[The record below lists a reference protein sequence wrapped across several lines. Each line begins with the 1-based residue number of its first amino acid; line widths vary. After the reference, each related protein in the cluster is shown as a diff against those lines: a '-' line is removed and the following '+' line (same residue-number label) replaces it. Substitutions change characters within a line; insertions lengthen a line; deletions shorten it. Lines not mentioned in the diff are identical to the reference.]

1 MHRPLA
7 VLLPLSLV
15 ACAATGEGDDSF
27 DDALVQEY
35 RSALPSAER
44 LGSGIPTPE
53 SRAGALALEADSDI
67 ARLAIEA
74 AVAVNLPAAM
84 IVTTLEVITAFPP
97 TSYDAERR
105 ELVWGPWDNDHGVG
119 KVLVYVAENDADAD
133 FRYSYAFA
141 RLMGDD
147 RSAVVPVIAGGATP
161 DPDDPDRGAGVTLWD
176 LDANNAFDLEHDP
189 DFDPD
194 ARRAQGRIVMLY
206 GAGED
211 DGSRF
216 AFNVAVLRDFV
227 DDDAE
232 AGTDPADSDFL
243 YGTAVD
249 PEGARWHFMD
259 WTITGDLCDAAA
271 DSCFEGN
278 VVDDLDETF
287 ALRAAFLG
295 TAGRGE
301 AAVSGGD
308 LEADV
313 SLVDCW
319 DTFMTTEYYAVEAGT
334 LAVTEGA
341 CAGGDDVTLAE
352 RGVPTLDD
360 LDPELMDVLD
370 CVATEGIDA
379 CE

>member
-1 MHRPLA
+1 
-7 VLLPLSLV
+7 
-15 ACAATGEGDDSF
+15 
-27 DDALVQEY
+27 
-35 RSALPSAER
+35 
-44 LGSGIPTPE
+44 
-53 SRAGALALEADSDI
+53 
-67 ARLAIEA
+67 
-74 AVAVNLPAAM
+74 M
-84 IVTTLEVITAFPP
+84 IVTTLEVVTAFPP
-97 TSYDAERR
+97 TTYDAERR
-105 ELVWGPWDNDHGVG
+105 ELVWGPWDNDDGVG

-141 RLMGDD
+141 RLAGDD
-147 RSAVVPVIAGGATP
+147 PSAAVPVIAGGPPRTP
-161 DPDDPDRGAGVTLWD
+161 TIRTAAWGSRSGTSTPTTLST
-176 LDANNAFDLEHDP
+176 ASTTRISIP
-189 DFDPD
+189 
-194 ARRAQGRIVMLY
+194 RRAGRRGGIAMLY

-216 AFNVAVLRDFV
+216 AFNVAVFRDFV

-232 AGTDPADSDFL
+232 AGTGPADLDFL
-243 YGTAVD
+243 YGSAVD

-259 WTITGDLCDAAA
+259 WTLTGDLCDAAA

-278 VVDDLDETF
+278 VVDDLAETF
-287 ALRAAFLG
+287 ALRAAFHG

-308 LEADV
+308 LAADV

-319 DTFMTTEYYAVEAGT
+319 DTFMTTEYYAVEAGALS
-334 LAVTEGA
+334 LAEGA

-360 LDPELMDVLD
+360 LDPELLGALD

-379 CE
+379 CD